1 MKRALTLVLTLLA
14 TICAV
19 AALRMSHVDFENVRT
34 IDVFGNFSLQIP
46 PGLHYAAL
54 SMGLLV
60 LGGFLAGELAAS
72 IALPRVTAYLL
83 FGIVVGPSLASW
95 LPKGF
100 PTLVPQAELNYLEFV
115 QALAVS
121 LIGLIAGSELKIPFL
136 RTAGSRICKMLAFES
151 VGVALCV
158 CVLLVVVAGA
168 VPLLAQRTPTERW
181 FLIAVL
187 TALISASSPAV
198 VVAILRETQ
207 ASGPFAQTSLA
218 MVVLKDLV
226 LVIIISALLA
236 AWTSGQSQGTAWEAT
251 FGVSWH
257 LAGSLLV
264 GLIFAL
270 VLGVIAKRTRFRLD
284 MVMVIAG
291 FAIAL
296 SGKLLNVA
304 PLIVGITAGF
314 ALTNLSPNT
323 SRRLFSSIDNILP
336 TTYVIFFA
344 TTGAKISLDSLM
356 IIWPLAVGA
365 CAVRFVGCWSGLR
378 IGCRVAGASDLER
391 KWLWTSMVSQAG
403 VSIALASEIHR
414 VFAQQ
419 EWAVQLQSF
428 MLATIV
434 INEVIGPPLMRLGVI
449 RSGEART

>member
-60 LGGFLAGELAAS
+60 MGGFLAGELAAS

-168 VPLLAQRTPTERW
+168 VPLLAQRTPNERW

-226 LVIIISALLA
+226 LVIVISALLA

>member
-46 PGLHYAAL
+46 PGLRYAAL

-226 LVIIISALLA
+226 LVIVISALLA

>member
-34 IDVFGNFSLQIP
+34 IDVFGNLSLQIP

-226 LVIIISALLA
+226 LVIVISALLA

-391 KWLWTSMVSQAG
+391 KWLWTAMVSQAG

>member
-60 LGGFLAGELAAS
+60 MGGFLAGELAAS

-226 LVIIISALLA
+226 LVIVISALLA

-391 KWLWTSMVSQAG
+391 KWLWTAMVSQAG